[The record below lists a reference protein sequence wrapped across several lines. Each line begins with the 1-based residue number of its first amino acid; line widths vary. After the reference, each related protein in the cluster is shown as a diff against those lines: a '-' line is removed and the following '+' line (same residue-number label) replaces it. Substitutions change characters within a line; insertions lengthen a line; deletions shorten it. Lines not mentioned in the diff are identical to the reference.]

1 MKNIYFIILTFLMLL
16 KCNFGY
22 ATGQIPDYLIQGKD
36 TLALHSNP
44 LEDYFKNKPLKDEII
59 KVRSTAL
66 WRGYI
71 AYFQIIDNKLVVQDI
86 YKEDYF
92 VDSNGNR
99 QEKLISIYDIVFG
112 EHKNFECDFYNG
124 VLISPSG
131 EMLNYV
137 HMGYSSTYENYHL
150 FEIKEGNLVKQ
161 KNLSANEFTKLKL
174 QHFEQ
179 FKKTGEYKTMLD
191 EMISSFNEMDKD
203 ISDSIGGLS
212 KEEKKKR
219 RKNKYLFDKEKEMEQ
234 IKSAQNFIFL
244 FTSNNIKTID
254 LPN

>member
-1 MKNIYFIILTFLMLL
+1 MLL

-44 LEDYFKNKPLKDEII
+44 LEAYFKDKPLKDEII
-59 KVRSTAL
+59 NETSTAL

-86 YKEDYF
+86 YKQDYF
-92 VDSNGNR
+92 VDSNGKN
-99 QEKLISIYDIVFG
+99 QGKLTSIYDIVFG
-112 EHKNFECDFYNG
+112 QRKNFECDFYNG

-131 EMLNYV
+131 EILNYV

-150 FEIKEGNLVKQ
+150 FEIKDGNLVKQ
-161 KNLSANEFTKLKL
+161 EKLSAEEFTKLKW
-174 QHFEQ
+174 QHFEH
-179 FKKTGEYKTMLD
+179 FKKTNEYKTMLD
-191 EMISSFNEMDKD
+191 EMISSSKEMDEN
-203 ISDSIGGLS
+203 ISNSFGGLS
-212 KEEKKKR
+212 EEDKKKK
-219 RKNKYLFDKEKEMEQ
+219 RKNKYLFEKEKEIEQ
-234 IKSAQNFIFL
+234 LKSVQNFIFL
-244 FTSNNIKTID
+244 ITADIIKTID

>member
-1 MKNIYFIILTFLMLL
+1 MKKVSFIILTILMLL

-44 LEDYFKNKPLKDEII
+44 LETYFKDKPLKDEII

-92 VDSNGNR
+92 VDSNGKH

-112 EHKNFECDFYNG
+112 EPKNFECNFYNG

-137 HMGYSSTYENYHL
+137 HMGYSSTYEKYHL
-150 FEIKEGNLVKQ
+150 FEIKDGNLVKQ
-161 KNLSANEFTKLKL
+161 KNLSTEEFTKLKF
-174 QHFEQ
+174 QHFEH
-179 FKKTGEYKTMLD
+179 FKKTSEYKTMLD
-191 EMISSFNEMDKD
+191 EMISSFKEMDED
-203 ISDSIGGLS
+203 ISDSFGGLS
-212 KEEKKKR
+212 KEEKKKIK
-219 RKNKYLFDKEKEMEQ
+219 KNKYLFEKEKEIEQ

-244 FTSNNIKTID
+244 FTSNNMKTID